1 MTAVGQLRK
10 SSMDHGM
17 SGVGGI
23 ADFEFGLLDFRVWLQ
38 ADIQS
43 HW

>member
-1 MTAVGQLRK
+1 MLACSTSVVGHERK

-23 ADFEFGLLDFRVWLQ
+23 ADFEFGLLDFRV
-38 ADIQS
+38 
-43 HW
+43 